1 MTTRPAGNAKE
12 KGVAFTIP
20 GPLPSLNKL
29 MRMHWAK
36 RRRLKVDYKRELW
49 MQGGIHDIFNVLKRK
64 QAISIIVYQPFRR
77 FDEDNLVGA
86 TKPLVD
92 ALRETGFIYRD
103 SPRWLKRKVRQEID
117 RKNPRVEITVE
128 EA

>member
-1 MTTRPAGNAKE
+1 
-12 KGVAFTIP
+12 V
-20 GPLPSLNKL
+20 
-29 MRMHWAK
+29 
-36 RRRLKVDYKRELW
+36 
-49 MQGGIHDIFNVLKRK
+49 QGGIHDIFNVKKKK

-86 TKPLVD
+86 TKLLVD

-103 SPRWLKRKVRQEID
+103 SPKWLKREVRQEID

>member
-1 MTTRPAGNAKE
+1 MTSLT
-12 KGVAFTIP
+12 FTIP

-29 MRMHWAK
+29 LRMHWAK
-36 RRRLKVDYKRELW
+36 RRQLKNDYKRELW
-49 MQGGIHDIFNVLKRK
+49 VQGGTRDTPHAKKRR
-64 QAISIIVYQPFRR
+64 QAISITVFQPFRR

-86 TKPLVD
+86 TKLLVD
-92 ALRETGFIYRD
+92 ALREVGFIYRD
-103 SPRWLKRKVRQEID
+103 SPRWLRREVRQEID

>member
-1 MTTRPAGNAKE
+1 MTSLI
-12 KGVAFTIP
+12 FTIL

-29 MRMHWAK
+29 LRTHWAK
-36 RRRLKVDYKRELW
+36 RRQLKNSYKREIW
-49 MQGGIHDIFNVLKRK
+49 VQGGIHDIFNVKKKK

-86 TKPLVD
+86 TKLLVD

-103 SPRWLKRKVRQEID
+103 SPKWLKREVRQEID